1 MGPSGCGKTTL
12 MKIMLG
18 LLQPTSGEVFID
30 GIPLRTLGVRPY
42 RDQVAAVMQ
51 DDQLLSGT
59 IADNIC
65 FFANSRDEELM
76 RECARMAGIHD
87 DILRMP
93 MAYNSL
99 IGDMGN
105 SLSGGQRQRVILARA
120 LYRRPKI
127 LFLDEATAHLDSAK
141 EREISRVLQDLKITR
156 ISIAHRSELAEA
168 ADVMLRFEGPDWET
182 LVPAQGRAIVPGAA
196 SEARASLA
204 STPAG

>member
-1 MGPSGCGKTTL
+1 
-12 MKIMLG
+12 
-18 LLQPTSGEVFID
+18 
-30 GIPLRTLGVRPY
+30 
-42 RDQVAAVMQ
+42 
-51 DDQLLSGT
+51 
-59 IADNIC
+59 
-65 FFANSRDEELM
+65 M
-76 RECARMAGIHD
+76 RAAGIHD

-182 LVPAQGRAIVPGAA
+182 SVPAQSPAIAQGAA
-196 SEARASLA
+196 SEARHSLA
-204 STPAG
+204 STPAV

>member
-65 FFANSRDEELM
+65 FFANSRDEDLM
-76 RECARMAGIHD
+76 RECAQMAGIHD

-105 SLSGGQRQRVILARA
+105 SLQRQRVILARA

-168 ADVMLRFEGPDWET
+168 ADVMLRFEGPEWET
-182 LVPAQGRAIVPGAA
+182 SIPAQSRAIGQSAP
-196 SEARASLA
+196 EARHSLA